1 MTQWGI
7 NPAFHSVLPVNS
19 GRSSVPYT
27 DDRGRFTSMLMASAN
42 GAQLPVLLII
52 KCACKLKQDQRKITV
67 IKTLNQ
73 QDGYRESDGW
83 FIGMWERTLKG
94 KKHYR
99 PYLLNEIDGRLIFA
113 QNYAYMDYA
122 GAVMWCDLVVE
133 PARRASGRQKW
144 LLVWDN
150 HKSHLDEEV
159 ISIFAAAGIIL
170 RGLPVNMSDLL
181 QGYPRQQLRATSIPV
196 HIHHHSLNNPQL
208 WISFSMG
215 QLSATSA
222 AAAPS
227 RCICTCRLGN

>member
-7 NPAFHSVLPVNS
+7 NPAFQFLPINS

-27 DDRGRFTSMLMASAN
+27 NDRGRFTSMIMASAN
-42 GAQLPVLLII
+42 GAQLPAAFII
-52 KCACKLKQDQRKITV
+52 KCASKNKQDQRNITV

-73 QDGYRESDGW
+73 QDGYKESDGW
-83 FIGMWERTLKG
+83 FMGMWERTLKG

-181 QGYPRQQLRATSIPV
+181 QGYSRQQLHATSILV
-196 HIHHHSLNNPQL
+196 QIYHNSLNNPQL

>member
-1 MTQWGI
+1 
-7 NPAFHSVLPVNS
+7 
-19 GRSSVPYT
+19 
-27 DDRGRFTSMLMASAN
+27 MASAN
-42 GAQLPVLLII
+42 GAQLPAAFII
-52 KCACKLKQDQRKITV
+52 KCASKNKQDQRNITV

-73 QDGYRESDGW
+73 QDGYKESDGW
-83 FIGMWERTLKG
+83 FMGMWERTLKG

-122 GAVMWCDLVVE
+122 GAAMWCDLGVE
-133 PARRASGRQKW
+133 PARRASGRPKW

-181 QGYPRQQLRATSIPV
+181 QGYSRQQLHATSILV
-196 HIHHHSLNNPQL
+196 HIYHHSLNNPQL
-208 WISFSMG
+208 WTLFSMG
-215 QLSATSA
+215 RLSATSA
-222 AAAPS
+222 VAAPS
-227 RCICTCRLGN
+227 RCIRTCRLGD